1 MFLQKARRSKSQI
14 TTERPEKQIDYL
26 QCAVIQVSMDKLV
39 KSVQNSNQIQM
50 REVVAV
56 EEISLADRRQWGN
69 KPKEIPNPRSPK
81 DKNPTAT
88 I

>member
-1 MFLQKARRSKSQI
+1 
-14 TTERPEKQIDYL
+14 
-26 QCAVIQVSMDKLV
+26 MDKLV

-50 REVVAV
+50 RGVVAA
-56 EEISLADRRQWGN
+56 EEISLADRQQWGK
-69 KPKEIPNPRSPK
+69 KPKENPNPRSPK